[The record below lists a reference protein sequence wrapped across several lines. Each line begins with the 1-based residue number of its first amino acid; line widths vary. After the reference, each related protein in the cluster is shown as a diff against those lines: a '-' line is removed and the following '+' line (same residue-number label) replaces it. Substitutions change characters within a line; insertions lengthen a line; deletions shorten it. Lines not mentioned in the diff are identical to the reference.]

1 MSKIIINGSEPD
13 DIKLNGVTP
22 DKIMLNGQ
30 CYFEKA
36 PEPDPHNYLYKW
48 DFTKSL
54 VDEKQDVEADLRG
67 YGQSWATRD
76 SSGVHITGQKQ
87 FLSLGNEQISLIG
100 KTIEIDISEFD
111 FQGDTSLNTIIL
123 SYDGKFMARDDNPNY
138 LFFYSTTDGNSFS
151 MRSYKQQ
158 SVNYDNWKVT
168 KVINDELSRDAIDG
182 KTIKC
187 IFNSDGT
194 NYFYL
199 NDVLIGSTSECWA
212 NNANTAHN
220 NLYIKIGSS
229 DKANDGYDGNS
240 YNMTITGVRIYE
252 NEE

>member
-1 MSKIIINGSEPD
+1 MSKIMINGSEPT

-22 DKIMLNGQ
+22 DKIMLNGE
-30 CYFEKA
+30 CYFEKT
-36 PEPDPHNYLYKW
+36 DPHVYLYKW
-48 DFTKSL
+48 NFKNSL
-54 VDEKQDVEADLRG
+54 VDEIQGVEAELRG

-111 FQGDTSLNTIIL
+111 FQGDSSKDTLIL
-123 SYDGKFMARDDNPNY
+123 SYDHFFSGSGDYPCY
-138 LFFYSTTDGNSFS
+138 LFYYLSTNSSWS
-151 MRSYKQQ
+151 MRGWKDA
-158 SVNYDNWKVT
+158 SVRYEYDKHSKTINSELSLSA
-168 KVINDELSRDAIDG
+168 IND

-187 IFNSDGT
+187 IFKNDGT
-194 NYFYL
+194 NDFYL
-199 NDVLIGSTSECWA
+199 NDTFIGSTSECWA
-212 NNANTAHN
+212 NNSISSIDNR
-220 NLYIKIGSS
+220 YIKIGSTNKS
-229 DKANDGYDGNS
+229 NSGTDGNS

>member
-1 MSKIIINGSEPD
+1 MAKILLNGSEPD
-13 DIKLNGVTP
+13 DIKFNGVTP

-30 CYFEKA
+30 CYFEKT
-36 PEPDPHNYLYKW
+36 DPHVYLYKW
-48 DFTKSL
+48 NFKNSL
-54 VDEKQDVEADLRG
+54 VDEIQDVEAELRG

-76 SSGVHITGQKQ
+76 SSGVHITGSNQ
-87 FLSLGNEQISLIG
+87 FVAMGNEQISLIG

-111 FQGDTSLNTIIL
+111 FQGDASLNTIIL
-123 SYDGKFMARDDNPNY
+123 SYDKKFEASDINPNY
-138 LFFYSTTDGNSFS
+138 LFYYSTTEGNAFT

-158 SVNYDNWKVT
+158 SVNYDNWKVN
-168 KVINDELSRDAIDG
+168 KVINDELPRDAIDG

-187 IFNSDGT
+187 TFNSDGT

-212 NNANTAHN
+212 NNANTAYN
-220 NLYIKIGSS
+220 NLYIKIGSTNKS
-229 DKANDGYDGNS
+229 TDGNNGNS
-240 YNMTITGVRIYE
+240 HNMTITGVRIYA